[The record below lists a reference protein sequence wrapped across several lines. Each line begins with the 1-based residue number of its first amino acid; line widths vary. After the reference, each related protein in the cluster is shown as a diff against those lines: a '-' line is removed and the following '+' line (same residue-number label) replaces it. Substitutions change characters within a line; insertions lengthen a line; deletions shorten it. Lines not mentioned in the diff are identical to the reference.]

1 MKINHVGHVFSS
13 NQYCYATSIEVCG
26 SRITEKEKKND
37 GYTLCVQQME
47 NLSSCRWSSV
57 AQKNSTIGRW
67 AMLKLKLRSSI

>member
-1 MKINHVGHVFSS
+1 MCFHPTNIVMPHQLKFV
-13 NQYCYATSIEVCG
+13 ALELLK
-26 SRITEKEKKND
+26 RKKND

-57 AQKNSTIGRW
+57 AQKNSTLDRW